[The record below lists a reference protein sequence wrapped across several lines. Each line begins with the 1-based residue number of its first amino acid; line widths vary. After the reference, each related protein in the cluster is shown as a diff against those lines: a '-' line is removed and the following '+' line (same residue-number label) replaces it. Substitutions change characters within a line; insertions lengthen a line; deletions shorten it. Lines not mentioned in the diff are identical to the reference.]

1 MCVGD
6 SDRCFAA
13 RHRACRD
20 VHSLGS
26 HGGPR
31 GAGERATGWVRGLFG
46 PGEGEVRRC
55 TVVLIV
61 TLSDNSSD
69 KKTPCLWHSNTY
81 MYIVNYPDTLS
92 DYDVV

>member
-20 VHSLGS
+20 VHSFGS

-31 GAGERATGWVRGLFG
+31 GAGERATGWIRGLFG

-55 TVVLIV
+55 AVVLVV

-69 KKTPCLWHSNTY
+69 KKTPC
-81 MYIVNYPDTLS
+81 
-92 DYDVV
+92 